1 MEWNNITVKGFIS
14 DALRESAEET
24 RMSMISVDV
33 GAEGTHEYASGISA
47 GEVIKNVHGRKSGAV
62 AALVNGVERDFSF
75 ELDSDCSVETI
86 LGESEAGLYILRHSC
101 AHLLAQAVVEMFP
114 DAKPTIG
121 PPIDHGFYYDF
132 HMDPIGDAEL
142 RALEKKMNEHV
153 RANHQ
158 IIREELDN
166 DSLREMFS
174 DNKFKLEIMDDKI
187 GHDVGSSAYC
197 QGDFIDLCRGPHV
210 PATSHLRWFKLT
222 STSTAY
228 WRADSKRESLV
239 RIYGMCYATKEG
251 LKERQRQIEEA
262 AKRDHKKIGKEM
274 ELYMIDELIGK
285 GLPVWLPNGEILKS
299 EIERYAVE
307 TEEAYG
313 YDRVTTPVLAKQQ
326 LFECSGHLPHYAD
339 SMYPPMEMDDG
350 TYYLK
355 AMNCP
360 MHHLVFRNK
369 KRSYRELP
377 IRIAEYGTVYRNEL
391 SGTLAGLL
399 RVRMLSMNDAHIY
412 CTLDQVGDEVR
423 ANVQMVNDYYRT
435 FGFEN
440 FHMRLSLWDPENTE
454 KYIGDAEIWES
465 TQEHLRSILVDL
477 GIPFVEA
484 AGEAAFYGPKIDIQF
499 TTALGREESM
509 STIQLDF
516 AAKERFE
523 LSYKDEN
530 GEENDEVFVI
540 HRAPLSTH
548 ERFVAFL
555 IEHWIG
561 NFPTWLSPVQVQVI
575 TISEK
580 QREYAGVVRDAL
592 AAAGVRVR
600 VDDSDATIGKKIR
613 MHRKMRPAYM
623 LILGEEE
630 AAGRTVSIRARN
642 GDQSNGV
649 ALDEFVA
656 GIFAEITN
664 RERELALVAA
674 SE

>member
-1 MEWNNITVKGFIS
+1 
-14 DALRESAEET
+14 
-24 RMSMISVDV
+24 MSMITVDV
-33 GAEGTHEYASGISA
+33 GADGAHEYASGISA
-47 GEVIKNVHGRKSGAV
+47 GEVILNVHGKRSGAV
-62 AALVNGVERDFSF
+62 AALIDGVERDFSF
-75 ELDSDCSVETI
+75 ILDSDCSLEPI
-86 LGESEAGLYILRHSC
+86 NGESEAGLYILRHSC

-142 RALEKKMNEHV
+142 RAIEKKMNQHI
-153 RANHQ
+153 RSNHT
-158 IIREELDN
+158 IIREEMDN
-166 DSLREMFS
+166 DSLREMFA
-174 DNKFKLEIMDDKI
+174 DNKFKIEIMDDKI
-187 GHDVGSSAYC
+187 GHDVGSSAYR

-262 AKRDHKKIGKEM
+262 GKRDHKKIGKEM

-313 YDRVTTPVLAKQQ
+313 YDRVTTPVLAKQE
-326 LFECSGHLPHYAD
+326 LFECSGHLPHYAEG
-339 SMYPPMEMDDG
+339 MYPPMEMDDG

-360 MHHLVFRNK
+360 MHHLIFRNK

-377 IRIAEYGTVYRNEL
+377 LRIAEYGTVYRNEL
-391 SGTLAGLL
+391 SGTLSGLL

-423 ANVQMVNDYYRT
+423 ANVQMVSDYYRT

-440 FHMRLSLWDPENTE
+440 FHFRLSLWDPENTE
-454 KYIGDAEIWES
+454 KYIGEVSNWEA
-465 TQEHLRSILVDL
+465 TQNHLRQILDEMKM
-477 GIPFVEA
+477 PYVEA
-484 AGEAAFYGPKIDIQF
+484 VGEAAFYGPKIDIQF

-516 AAKERFE
+516 AAKDRFE

-530 GEENDEVFVI
+530 GEENGEVFVI

-555 IEHWIG
+555 TEHWIG

-580 QREYAGVVRDAL
+580 QREYAGVVSEAL

-630 AAGRTVSIRARN
+630 AADSTVSIRARN
-642 GDQSNGV
+642 GDQANGV

-656 GIFAEITN
+656 SIFAEITN
-664 RERELALVAA
+664 RERELSLVP
-674 SE
+674 S

>member
-1 MEWNNITVKGFIS
+1 
-14 DALRESAEET
+14 
-24 RMSMISVDV
+24 MSMISVEI
-33 GAEGTHEYASGISA
+33 GSEEPHEYANGISV
-47 GEVIKNVHGRKSGAV
+47 GEVILNVHGKRSGAV
-62 AALVNGVERDFSF
+62 AALVNGIERDFSY
-75 ELDSDCSVETI
+75 ELETDCSVEPI
-86 LGESEAGLYILRHSC
+86 LGDSDAGLYILRHSC
-101 AHLLAQAVVEMFP
+101 AHLLAQAVTELFP

-132 HMDPIGDAEL
+132 YMDPIGDEEL
-142 RALEKKMNEHV
+142 RVIEKKMNEHV
-153 RANHQ
+153 RANHK
-158 IIREELDN
+158 IVREEFDN
-166 DSLREMFS
+166 AGLREVIA
-174 DNKFKLEIMDDKI
+174 DNKFKLEIMDEKI
-187 GHDVGSSAYC
+187 GEEVGSSAYR
-197 QGDFIDLCRGPHV
+197 QGDFIDMCRGPHA
-210 PATSHLRWFKLT
+210 PSTSHLRFFKLT
-222 STSTAY
+222 STSQAY
-228 WRADSKRESLV
+228 WRADSKREPLT

-251 LKERQRQIEEA
+251 LKARQQQIQEA
-262 AKRDHKKIGKEM
+262 GKRDHKKIGKEM

-299 EIERYAVE
+299 EIERFAVE
-307 TEEAYG
+307 TEETYG

-369 KRSYRELP
+369 KRSYRDLP

-412 CTLDQVGDEVR
+412 CTLDQVASEFADNIR
-423 ANVQMVNDYYRT
+423 MVQDYYAT
-435 FGFEN
+435 FGFTN
-440 FHMRLSLWDPENTE
+440 YHFRLSLWDPENTD
-454 KYIGDAEIWES
+454 KYIGQHETWEA
-465 TQEHLRSILVDL
+465 TQNHLRKILDDLAVDY
-477 GIPFVEA
+477 VEA
-484 AGEAAFYGPKIDIQF
+484 VGEAAFYGPKIDIQF

-523 LSYKDEN
+523 LSYKDET
-530 GEENDEVFVI
+530 GAENSEVFVI

-555 IEHWIG
+555 TEHWIG
-561 NFPTWLSPVQVQVI
+561 NFPTWLSPIQVQVI

-580 QREYAGVVRDAL
+580 HKEYAAEVSAAL
-592 AAAGVRVR
+592 KTAGVRVK

-630 AAGRTVSIRARN
+630 ATGSTVSIRARN
-642 GDQSNGV
+642 GDQCKGISLNDFISQISEEISNRSG
-649 ALDEFVA
+649 
-656 GIFAEITN
+656 
-664 RERELALVAA
+664 ELALVP
-674 SE
+674 SEK